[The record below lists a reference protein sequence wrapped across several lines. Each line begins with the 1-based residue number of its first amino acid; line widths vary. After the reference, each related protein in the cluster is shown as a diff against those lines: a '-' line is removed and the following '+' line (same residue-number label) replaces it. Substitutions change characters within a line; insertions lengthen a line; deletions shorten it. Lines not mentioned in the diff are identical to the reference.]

1 MFSYIL
7 CTYSFLSIDV
17 AHKIKV
23 WVEKNQNQ
31 NGKKQ
36 MWQKKPPHGE
46 EKKRTTIK
54 NLQLSKQTLNTLP
67 KASNTPTQHKPKGK
81 TTF

>member
-46 EKKRTTIK
+46 KKKENHHKKPTIK
-54 NLQLSKQTLNTLP
+54 QANLKYPS
-67 KASNTPTQHKPKGK
+67 
-81 TTF
+81 